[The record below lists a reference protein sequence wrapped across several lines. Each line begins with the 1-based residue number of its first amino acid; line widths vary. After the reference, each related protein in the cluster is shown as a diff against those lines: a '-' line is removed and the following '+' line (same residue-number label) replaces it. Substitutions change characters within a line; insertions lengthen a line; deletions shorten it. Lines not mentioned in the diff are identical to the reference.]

1 MRNKI
6 SQLPHTDSTCEPQYF
21 YLLNLNNTL
30 SEYQYSWFSDYSYS
44 ESVSNLSSSIG
55 TLELKVIGCCCGAP
69 YSKPPPSFKSEPPLN
84 ELPKI
89 SHVWIYLLVGEVDCA
104 RVTLKVVVAALS
116 VLRRRWRAG
125 RVALLSLLHK
135 FVLFLGFRH
144 WRSHW
149 RLRLGFLR
157 LLLLSLHHHLV
168 LVHLVVIGLLLAIP
182 EHRLEIM
189 LLHVTHHFNMLCT
202 QCIIILANVAP
213 VLATVRVVATRVTRV
228 GALPFLFLVLL
239 LIFLVLFL
247 LFLLLQVSLR
257 LFWWF

>member
-1 MRNKI
+1 LIFRLLLLRISVKLIIINRNLGI
-6 SQLPHTDSTCEPQYF
+6 ESHR
-21 YLLNLNNTL
+21 LLLRCPILKATTFVQVRAT
-30 SEYQYSWFSDYSYS
+30 SERM
-44 ESVSNLSSSIG
+44 
-55 TLELKVIGCCCGAP
+55 
-69 YSKPPPSFKSEPPLN
+69 
-84 ELPKI
+84 
-89 SHVWIYLLVGEVDCA
+89 VGEADCA

-189 LLHVTHHFNMLCT
+189 LLHVTHHFNMLRT
-202 QCIIILANVAP
+202 QRIIILANVAP

-247 LFLLLQVSLR
+247 LFLILQVSLR
-257 LFWWF
+257 LCWWF

>member
-1 MRNKI
+1 LIFRLLLLRISVKLIIINRNLGI
-6 SQLPHTDSTCEPQYF
+6 ESHR
-21 YLLNLNNTL
+21 LLLRCPILKATTFVQVRAT
-30 SEYQYSWFSDYSYS
+30 SERM
-44 ESVSNLSSSIG
+44 
-55 TLELKVIGCCCGAP
+55 
-69 YSKPPPSFKSEPPLN
+69 
-84 ELPKI
+84 
-89 SHVWIYLLVGEVDCA
+89 VGEVDCA

-116 VLRRRWRAG
+116 VLRRRWRRAG
-125 RVALLSLLHK
+125 GVALLSLLHK
-135 FVLFLGFRH
+135 FVLFLGFGH
-144 WRSHW
+144 WGCHW

-189 LLHVTHHFNMLCT
+189 LLHVTHHFNMLRT

-213 VLATVRVVATRVTRV
+213 VLATVRVIATRVTRV